1 MKHKK
6 LWIIIVASVLLLIA
20 SIFFE
25 PHARSSML
33 VGRLIPYRMTYA
45 DVAKHM
51 GSEGLPV
58 PLSDAAYYGWYLP
71 NGKFLVCRFHDTKDS
86 VQDSVFPDDRH
97 LTRVRVYDEPKESW
111 IRGWEV
117 TS

>member
-1 MKHKK
+1 MKRKQMAI
-6 LWIIIVASVLLLIA
+6 LLVLIAILVLLIIFGPA
-20 SIFFE
+20 IQSSI
-25 PHARSSML
+25 L
-33 VGRLIPYRMTYA
+33 VGTLVPYRMTYA

>member
-1 MKHKK
+1 MKRKQMA
-6 LWIIIVASVLLLIA
+6 IILVLLAILVLLIIFGPA
-20 SIFFE
+20 IKSSI
-25 PHARSSML
+25 L
-33 VGRLIPYRMTYA
+33 VGTLVPYRMTYA

-51 GSEGLPV
+51 GSEGLWV

-71 NGKFLVCRFHDTKDS
+71 NGKFLVCRFHYTKDP
-86 VQDSVFPDDRH
+86 VQEAVFPDDRC

-111 IRGWEV
+111 IRNWEG

>member
-1 MKHKK
+1 MKRKQIA
-6 LWIIIVASVLLLIA
+6 IILVLLVILVLLIIFA
-20 SIFFE
+20 PAIKSSI
-25 PHARSSML
+25 L
-33 VGRLIPYRMTYA
+33 VGTLVPYRMTYA

-51 GSEGLPV
+51 GSEGLWV

-71 NGKFLVCRFHDTKDS
+71 NGKFRVCRFHYTKDP

-111 IRGWEV
+111 IRNWEG

>member
-1 MKHKK
+1 MKRKQMAI
-6 LWIIIVASVLLLIA
+6 LLVLIAILVLLIIFA
-20 SIFFE
+20 PAIKSSI
-25 PHARSSML
+25 L
-33 VGRLIPYRMTYA
+33 VGTLVPYRMTYA

-51 GSEGLPV
+51 GSEGLWV

-71 NGKFLVCRFHDTKDS
+71 NGKFLVCRFHYTKDP
-86 VQDSVFPDDRH
+86 VQEAVFPDDRC

-111 IRGWEV
+111 IRNWEG

>member
-1 MKHKK
+1 MKRKQM
-6 LWIIIVASVLLLIA
+6 AVLLILIA
-20 SIFFE
+20 ILVLLIIFGPAIKSSI
-25 PHARSSML
+25 L
-33 VGRLIPYRMTYA
+33 VGTLVPYRMTYA

-51 GSEGLPV
+51 GSEGLWV

-71 NGKFLVCRFHDTKDS
+71 NGKFLVCRFHYTKDP
-86 VQDSVFPDDRH
+86 VQEAVFPDDRC

-111 IRGWEV
+111 IRNWEG

>member
-1 MKHKK
+1 MKRKK
-6 LWIIIVASVLLLIA
+6 LLIVIVATVLLLIVLIIFGPA
-20 SIFFE
+20 IKSSI
-25 PHARSSML
+25 L
-33 VGRLIPYRMTYA
+33 VGTLVPYRMTYA

-86 VQDSVFPDDRH
+86 VQNSVFPDDRH